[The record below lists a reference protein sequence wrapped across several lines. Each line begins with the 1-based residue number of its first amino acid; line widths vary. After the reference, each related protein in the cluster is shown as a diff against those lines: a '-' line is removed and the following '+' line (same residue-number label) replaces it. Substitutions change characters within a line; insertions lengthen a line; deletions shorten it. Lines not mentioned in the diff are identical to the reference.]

1 MYAWYSMR
9 VYSVMFVPALQS
21 FFADR
26 IGLGSWPNIMRTSL
40 DAIAYVITKRPPEGM
55 NVSLDLF
62 F

>member
-1 MYAWYSMR
+1 MR

-62 F
+62 V